1 MRDYPEVARTNKAK
15 AVFTGRANMKGTCK
29 PVNNEVPR
37 PRRDSSVVDLI
48 PSRWVEFEGEAPAQI
63 AE

>member
-1 MRDYPEVARTNKAK
+1 
-15 AVFTGRANMKGTCK
+15 MKGTTK
-29 PVNNEVPR
+29 PVNNEVSR

-48 PSRWVEFEGEAPAQI
+48 LSGWLEFEGEAPAQI